1 METPLKVAYFSK
13 ISESLSNGLAAK
25 TAQNVEVCSTKI
37 LLMQDWVFRLGPLQL
52 FAIHLSMSLVYG
64 QSWNIGT
71 YVHSYTYQ
79 IDVRWVY
86 LVFSIGGKLSKIS
99 VNFNKKFQYIGL
111 VFWG

>member
-1 METPLKVAYFSK
+1 MVHTLPKLQKFSV
-13 ISESLSNGLAAK
+13 LAWLPQ
-25 TAQNVEVCSTKI
+25 TAQNAEFRSTKI

-52 FAIHLSMSLVYG
+52 FAIHLSLSLVYG

-86 LVFSIGGKLSKIS
+86 LVFSIGGKLS